1 MSDGKQPT
9 TTGSSTTS
17 SSSCPAI
24 SANEKWDHSV
34 ENALRKTS
42 LGLVAGLLPS
52 LLLTRT
58 LAARLSMSMFTTG
71 FGAGIGY
78 AEAAYLYDHN
88 VTFDRRHLINV
99 QFMTPKTDDVSTSTP
114 TATKQ

>member
-1 MSDGKQPT
+1 MIRRPPR
-9 TTGSSTTS
+9 STLS
-17 SSSCPAI
+17 SSSAA
-24 SANEKWDHSV
+24 SDVYKRQANEKWDHSV

-58 LAARLSMSMFTTG
+58 LAARMSMTLFTTG

-99 QFMTPKTDDVSTSTP
+99 QFMTPKTEGGGEAP
-114 TATKQ
+114 AANKQ

>member
-1 MSDGKQPT
+1 MATNPT
-9 TTGSSTTS
+9 STTIS
-17 SSSCPAI
+17 SSSSPSFI
-24 SANEKWDHSV
+24 SNNEKWDHSV
-34 ENALRKTS
+34 ENILRKTS

-58 LAARLSMSMFTTG
+58 LSARLSMSLFTTG
-71 FGAGIGY
+71 FGFGIGY

-99 QFMTPKTDDVSTSTP
+99 QFMAPNAHEEIPKAP
-114 TATKQ
+114 EAHQ

>member
-1 MSDGKQPT
+1 MSDGAKSA
-9 TTGSSTTS
+9 GS
-17 SSSCPAI
+17 SSSNTTFTPSV

-58 LAARLSMSMFTTG
+58 LAARLSMTLFTTG

-99 QFMTPKTDDVSTSTP
+99 QFMTPKTEGGDASAPV
-114 TATKQ
+114 ANKQ